1 MIQIKQNTSVW
12 IDVTIVDSTGESIL
26 LLEDSQLRFFYK
38 KSGELAL
45 TQLTP
50 LVSVS
55 DIEDIQ
61 EGENFVELGH
71 GLYSILLSSSETD
84 VLGGLTYVIIPDD
97 PGSLDFSYCR
107 GTIQVV
113 EDVELSGID
122 TLLTNLATLTTTVG
136 TRFTTVDGDT
146 TTIQT
151 DLSTIDATIDSIQT
165 TVEAIQEAQPSGIS
179 VSFVG

>member
-1 MIQIKQNTSVW
+1 MLQVKQDIAVW
-12 IDVTIVDSTGESIL
+12 IDVTIVDSTGESVL

-38 KSGELAL
+38 KSGELEL
-45 TQLTP
+45 TQKTP
-50 LVSVS
+50 LVSVN

-61 EGENFVELGH
+61 EGENFIELGH
-71 GLYSILLSSSETD
+71 GLYSVLLTASDTD
-84 VLGGLTYVIIPDD
+84 TLGGLTYVVLPDD

-113 EDVELSGID
+113 EDVDLSTID
-122 TLLTNLATLTTTVG
+122 TILTNLTTLSTTVA

-146 TTIQT
+146 TSIQT
-151 DLSTIDATIDSIQT
+151 DLSSIDTLITSVQT
-165 TVEAIQEAQPSGIS
+165 TVEAIQDAQPPGIS